1 MKDNERKDDFMKLQ
15 AQQYKKYFFISL
27 AVIAVYAFMQVSG
40 LFLLDPFHQILIKV
54 TGNATIEPVGPFLV
68 VSAVVA
74 LLVILILTRDKG
86 YWYSVFNEPRKNY
99 VAVVGWGII
108 GFILVLV
115 GQGLAA
121 YIETTFLGI
130 EMGSENT
137 AQIFEAAKAAPI
149 IIVLVAIIGPILEE
163 FVFRRSIFGTLLGP
177 TNFVVA
183 ALISSLAFAV
193 IHFDFTHLLV
203 YLVSGFIFATVY
215 YKSRS
220 IWAPII
226 AHMLLNTFVTFAQFF
241 GEDLQNWAENVEQ
254 FIFFMP

>member
-1 MKDNERKDDFMKLQ
+1 MKENERKDGFMEYKVQDL
-15 AQQYKKYFFISL
+15 KKYFFISL
-27 AVIAVYAFMQVSG
+27 AVIVVYAFMQVSG
-40 LFLLDPFHQILIKV
+40 LFLLEPFYHLLVAI
-54 TGNATIEPVGPFLV
+54 TGDATIQPAGIYLV
-68 VSAVVA
+68 VSAVIA
-74 LLVILILTRDKG
+74 LLVMLVLTRDKG
-86 YWYSVFNEPRKNY
+86 YWYSVFNAPRLNY
-99 VAVVGWGII
+99 ISVVLWGIT

-226 AHMLLNTFVTFAQFF
+226 AHMLLNTFVTIAQFF
-241 GEDLQNWAENVEQ
+241 GEDLQHWAENVEQ
-254 FIFFMP
+254 FIFFMS